1 MIQGQRREH
10 KGERGMALIAALMAT
25 TLLLALGM
33 AIVFSATSDTTTT
46 KSSRLSEQAF
56 FAADAGIDVARRA
69 LAKAFQDRLTQLQ
82 TDMAASP
89 PTESPYRNNP
99 PAQSG
104 QFPDVQLLPDPD
116 TTAGQNSQFYR
127 DVLTNATSLCNL
139 AARSQRLNNL
149 NGTSFTVSYAPLS
162 GSLSLVSSNATQATQ
177 VMVFRYQITVTGQA
191 AGGGTATV
199 SEVGRLSTNVV
210 LTASGSSSTRGFSFS
225 GFGAFFDDGDTQAG
239 APLASGT
246 FSGPVHTNTHF
257 GFLSSRQV
265 TFRNLVTQV
274 DSRIRYDDTSTT
286 APNHAIPTAD
296 ITGIDISSEGYKQSN
311 RVALPANNFSQEYA
325 VINSTGLTDIGS
337 DGLPVD
343 KPAVLPSNTLGQ
355 LLSPFDSTGRVTA
368 TTLALN
374 MRTGTGAVPTVTA
387 GVLANGIYVATSDWN
402 NVTGSG
408 IYVKGDADD
417 IQLIGDTNG
426 DQVYVIKQ
434 GTTTTTVRTSYTN
447 NTTTISQGTSTR
459 TLNGVFKDKADP
471 LNIKN
476 GTMLFVDGNIK
487 SLRGGKDSSGSKP
500 AVASASRIT
509 IAGQRNIY
517 VEGDLK
523 YASPVANSDGTPV
536 SGIGSINNVLGI
548 FTNDGNVYLSPNSS
562 YVGGTGLSLEMN
574 AAVVAFNSKT
584 SNDGG
589 AIEGSITYDA
599 ANASPGSGD
608 RWRLVGSRVQSKIN
622 SIGYTYRDIF
632 FDARFSGGTFA
643 PPFFPGTD
651 YEYAPA
657 VPTTLTI
664 NSIATPAATAM
675 SWFRNNN

>member
-1 MIQGQRREH
+1 
-10 KGERGMALIAALMAT
+10 MALVAALLAT
-25 TLLLALGM
+25 TMLLALGM
-33 AIVFSATSDTTTT
+33 AIVFSATTDTTTT

-56 FAADAGIDVARRA
+56 FVADAGIDVARRA
-69 LAKAFQDRLTQLQ
+69 LVKAFQDRLTLLQ
-82 TDMAASP
+82 THMAASP
-89 PTESPYRNNP
+89 PTETPYINNP
-99 PAQSG
+99 PSQTG
-104 QFPDVQLLPDPD
+104 QFPNVQLLPDPD
-116 TTAGQNSQFYR
+116 STDGQNSQFYR
-127 DVLTNATSLCNL
+127 DVLTNAASLCNL
-139 AARSQRLNNL
+139 AARSQRLNTL
-149 NGTSFTVSYAPLS
+149 NGTSFTVSFAPLS
-162 GSLSLVSSNATQATQ
+162 GSVSLVASSATQATQ
-177 VMVFRYQITVTGQA
+177 VMVFRYNVTVTGQT
-191 AGGGTATV
+191 AGGATATV

-210 LTASGSSSTRGFSFS
+210 LTAAGSASTRGFSFS

-265 TFRNLVTQV
+265 TFRNRVTQV

-286 APNHAIPTAD
+286 SPNHAIPTAD
-296 ITGIDISSEGYKQSN
+296 ITGIDISSEGYQSAN
-311 RVALPANNFSQEYA
+311 RVPLPANNFSQEYA
-325 VINSTGLTDIGS
+325 VINSTGLTDIGA

-343 KPAVLPSNTLGQ
+343 KPAVLPSNLLGQ
-355 LLSPFDSTGRVTA
+355 LLSPLDSSGRVTA
-368 TTLALN
+368 TALALN
-374 MRTGTGAVPTVTA
+374 LRTGTGAVPTALA
-387 GVLANGIYVATSDWN
+387 GVLANGIYVATSDWS

-417 IQLIGDTNG
+417 IQLIADTNG

-434 GTTTTTVRTSYTN
+434 GSTTTTVRTSYTN
-447 NTTTISQGTSTR
+447 NTTTVTQGSSTK
-459 TLNGVFKDKADP
+459 TLNGVFKDKSDP
-471 LNIKN
+471 LNIKS

-500 AVASASRIT
+500 AIASASRIT
-509 IAGQRNIY
+509 IAGQKDIY
-517 VEGDLK
+517 VKGDLK

-548 FTNDGNVYLSPNSS
+548 FTNDGNVLLAPNSS
-562 YVGGTGLSLEMN
+562 YVGGGGLSLEMN
-574 AAVVAFNSKT
+574 AAVVAFNSNP
-584 SNDGG
+584 SNDTSDSDGQS
-589 AIEGSITYDA
+589 IEGSIAYDKA
-599 ANASPGSGD
+599 TTSPGSSD

-622 SIGYTYRDIF
+622 TIGYAYRDIY

-651 YEYAPA
+651 YEYAPS
-657 VPTTLTI
+657 VPTTLTM